1 MNRLKRC
8 SLAIALIS
16 MGVLTLSS
24 AHAQTAAEKKL
35 LDTERQLAQKAA
47 AEEEAQRQREEAEER
62 RRDAEK
68 DAAERKRE
76 RERRC
81 VIRPVM
87 SDAEIATCKEV
98 WR

>member
-1 MNRLKRC
+1 MKTASR
-8 SLAIALIS
+8 IA
-16 MGVLTLSS
+16 VLTAAL
-24 AHAQTAAEKKL
+24 AAGAALADAGEATAPDEAEPRLIEQTS
-35 LDTERQLAQKAA
+35 
-47 AEEEAQRQREEAEER
+47 AEEAARRRREEAEAQQLAARKE
-62 RRDAEK
+62 AE
-68 DAAERKRE
+68 EHRRE